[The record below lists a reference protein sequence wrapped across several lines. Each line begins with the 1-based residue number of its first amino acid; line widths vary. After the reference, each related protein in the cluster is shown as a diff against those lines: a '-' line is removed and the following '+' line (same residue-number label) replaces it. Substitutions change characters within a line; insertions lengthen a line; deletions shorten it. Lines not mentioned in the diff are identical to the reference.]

1 LCVLDDGKS
10 ANIAQNRLFRYKE
23 ESFFFSSYGAV
34 MGALNIKDAE
44 VAKKA
49 RQLAKLKGTTITA
62 AVGQALDASLAA
74 ATRMT
79 DAEREDREKR
89 VDEILA
95 RIRASIPPDAPSYEE
110 IMDDMYDENGLP
122 K

>member
-1 LCVLDDGKS
+1 
-10 ANIAQNRLFRYKE
+10 
-23 ESFFFSSYGAV
+23 

-62 AVGQALDASLAA
+62 AVEQALDASIAA
-74 ATRMT
+74 ATRMS
-79 DAEREDREKR
+79 DAEREAREKR
-89 VDEILA
+89 VDEAIKRFQA
-95 RIRASIPPDAPSYEE
+95 IVPPDDPCWDMLE
-110 IMDDMYDENGLP
+110 DMYDENGLP

>member
-1 LCVLDDGKS
+1 
-10 ANIAQNRLFRYKE
+10 
-23 ESFFFSSYGAV
+23 

-49 RQLAKLKGTTITA
+49 RKLAKLKGTTITA
-62 AVGQALDASLAA
+62 AVEQALDASLAA

-79 DAEREDREKR
+79 DAEHEAREKR
-89 VDEILA
+89 VDEAIKRFQA
-95 RIRASIPPDAPSYEE
+95 IIPPDDPCWD
-110 IMDDMYDENGLP
+110 MLDDMYDENGLP